1 MSIPPVDTDRIDE
14 AVLALLY
21 LTLHRGGA
29 ADPAWRAWK
38 TYDWSALDRLH
49 EQGLIADPASKAK
62 SVALTEEGIQR
73 CKQAFERLFVRHS

>member
-21 LTLHRGGA
+21 LTLHRDGA
-29 ADPAWRAWK
+29 GDPAWRAWK

-49 EQGLIADPASKAK
+49 EQGLIANPVSKAK

-73 CKQAFERLFVRHS
+73 CKQAFDRLFVRQS

>member
-21 LTLHRGGA
+21 LTLHRDSVG
-29 ADPAWRAWK
+29 DPARRAWK

-49 EQGLIADPASKAK
+49 ERRLIADPASKAK

-73 CKQAFERLFVRHS
+73 CKQAFDRLFVRHS

>member
-1 MSIPPVDTDRIDE
+1 MSIPRVNTDRIDE

-21 LTLHRGGA
+21 LTIHRDGA
-29 ADPAWRAWK
+29 CDPAWSAWK

-62 SVALTEEGIQR
+62 SVTLTEEGVQR
-73 CKQAFERLFVRHS
+73 CKQAFDRLFVRHS

>member
-21 LTLHRGGA
+21 LTLHRDGA
-29 ADPAWRAWK
+29 GDPTWRAWK

-49 EQGLIADPASKAK
+49 GQGLITDPARKAK
-62 SVALTEEGIQR
+62 SVALTEDGVRR
-73 CKQAFERLFVRHS
+73 CKQAFERLFVRHA